1 MASDSL
7 RAQNQLRKP
16 SDFPDLGQKI
26 APVPSRLTITYGSDT
41 GTLTKTFDDKHGE
54 LHHLGAPE
62 FLNVHKSA
70 FMKPVKLLLVGAA
83 SVGKTCIVNRIAFHD
98 FKMETP
104 TVGAGNTRIAI
115 ESDDGTSVLFNVW
128 DTAGSERYRS
138 LTPMYFSGASVAL
151 LVYDITSEASFKAL
165 DSFVH
170 LLQDRAPPNCKLAV
184 VGNKRDLDGER
195 KVSEEQGEEY
205 AKKTHAE
212 FFMETSAKE
221 NINITAL
228 FQKCA
233 SLPGLKKQMREGES
247 FAVHVDTSETSSGR
261 CC

>member
-1 MASDSL
+1 M
-7 RAQNQLRKP
+7 Q
-16 SDFPDLGQKI
+16 
-26 APVPSRLTITYGSDT
+26 
-41 GTLTKTFDDKHGE
+41 
-54 LHHLGAPE
+54 
-62 FLNVHKSA
+62 
-70 FMKPVKLLLVGAA
+70 PVKLLLVGAA
-83 SVGKTCIVNRIAFHD
+83 SVGKTCIVNRIVFHD

-104 TVGAGNTRIAI
+104 TVGAGNARVAI
-115 ESDDGTSVLFNVW
+115 EANDGTCVLFNVW

-151 LVYDITSEASFKAL
+151 LVYDITSEASFTAL
-165 DSFVH
+165 DSFVQ
-170 LLQDRAPPNCKLAV
+170 LLHDRAPPNCKLVV
-184 VGNKRDLDGER
+184 VGNKLDLDAER

-212 FFMETSAKE
+212 FFIETSAKD

-228 FQKCA
+228 FQRCA

-247 FAVHVDTSETSSGR
+247 FAVNVDSEGSVGR